1 MINAPMDRRRLL
13 SSGSVGLLSLFAGC
27 TSFTNSE
34 SSGESSVSSEQEDS
48 GNNST
53 TTSEKLNIKT
63 GSVEAES
70 LNSTILSGELVSL
83 GRHDLVNTAI
93 QIRAES
99 WDSWYR
105 TGDLL
110 RFDSHREPG
119 TFEWEYS
126 RSLMGGIEY
135 RYRCVAKA
143 DNDLY
148 YSDEKS
154 FDVQDLSIDTANIA
168 FDSGELVDKDYSVA
182 EFSVINQG
190 DVGSGRITVE
200 AKWLD
205 ESDVQIGTSLARLQ
219 TLMPGEEGII
229 SLPADGTDPSNIY
242 DFELIESKY
251 RIVPPDTSR
260 VEIQSASIEN
270 ERLIGVATHSLED
283 KRQVTFV
290 IRFKRGELI
299 IGDLKR
305 EKNIDD
311 IGTGQK
317 FQYEI
322 SLDREG
328 LSLVSRSD
336 DYEVIARVS

>member
-1 MINAPMDRRRLL
+1 MIYAPMDRRRLL

-34 SSGESSVSSEQEDS
+34 SGGESSVSSEQEDS
-48 GNNST
+48 GNDST
-53 TTSEKLNIKT
+53 TTSEKPSIKP

-70 LNSTILSGELVSL
+70 LESTILSGELVSL

-105 TGDLL
+105 TEDLL
-110 RFDSHREPG
+110 RFDSQREPG

-135 RYRCVAKA
+135 KYRCVAKA

-154 FDVQDLSIDTANIA
+154 FDVQDLSIDTANIV
-168 FDSGELVDKDYSVA
+168 FDSGELVNKDYSVA
-182 EFSVINQG
+182 EFSAINQG
-190 DVGSGRITVE
+190 DVESGEITVE

-205 ESDVQIGTSLARLQ
+205 GSGVQIGTSLARLQ
-219 TLMPGEEGII
+219 TLMPGEEGTV
-229 SLPADGTDPSNIY
+229 SLPADGTDPSNIN

-251 RIVPPDTSR
+251 RIIPPDTSKIE
-260 VEIQSASIEN
+260 VQSATIEN
-270 ERLIGVATHSLED
+270 DNIMGVATHSLEER
-283 KRQVTFV
+283 RQVTF
-290 IRFKRGELI
+290 IARFKQEDVV

-305 EKNIDD
+305 RKDMNNIDP
-311 IGTGQK
+311 GQK

-322 SLDREG
+322 PLDRED
-328 LSLVSRSD
+328 LSLLSRSD
-336 DYEVIARVS
+336 DYEVIAKVS